1 MANIFLKDPV
11 YITIQ
16 EIKDSTTKTNLQNE
30 TDDNIKILINK
41 AQQRIDK
48 YIKKYWIPE
57 VSTQETIFP
66 TQKDWI
72 PEDIKIAT
80 FYTVEQ
86 IYENWDTIHWAIQT
100 WSGVVKSE
108 KTWDRSITYDVW
120 TTTTWYT
127 YKLLWLPLEAINL
140 LKKYKWTFIPT
151 KI

>member
-1 MANIFLKDPV
+1 MTSIFLKDPI

-16 EIKDSTTKTNLQNE
+16 EVKDSTTKTSLQNE

-41 AQQRIDK
+41 AQQNIDK
-48 YIKKYWIPE
+48 YIKMYWIPE

-66 TQKDWI
+66 IQKDWI
-72 PEDIKIAT
+72 PEDVKIAT

-86 IYENWDTIHWAIQT
+86 IYENGDTISWAKQTWAI
-100 WSGVVKSE
+100 KSE
-108 KTWDRSITYDVW
+108 KTWDRSITYEVW
-120 TTTTWYT
+120 TAWNT

-140 LKKYKWTFIPT
+140 LKKYKLTFIPT